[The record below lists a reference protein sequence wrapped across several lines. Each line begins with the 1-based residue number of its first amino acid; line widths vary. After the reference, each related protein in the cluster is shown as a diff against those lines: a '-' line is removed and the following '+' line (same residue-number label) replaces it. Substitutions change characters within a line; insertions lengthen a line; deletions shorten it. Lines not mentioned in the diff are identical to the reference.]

1 MCTHPWILSQQSVDA
16 AVRLL
21 FLFLRPDGYGEIAN
35 LATSFPPS
43 TRRKDS
49 THMPTCPPTH
59 LPTKLSRACRVYGG
73 PVEGCKCN
81 CRVQGPCSDAG
92 ADPGTFRHTIL
103 GIETKPSSSRS
114 IIRQTLKDPA
124 AVAVIST
131 PTLARSL
138 TRFAWLFSQAVR
150 LESLRILGHL
160 WLSRASCF
168 QTHGCQNPCTKRDC
182 RGSRHPSSLF
192 LLSLICAALCLCLVF
207 GCCSARIVAP
217 TSLLFALVRLQ
228 ATEEGYGILGHPR
241 SPSKSSKS
249 P

>member
-1 MCTHPWILSQQSVDA
+1 MHAHPWILSQQSVDA

-81 CRVQGPCSDAG
+81 CRVQGACSDAG

-103 GIETKPSSSRS
+103 GIETKPSSRS
-114 IIRQTLKDPA
+114 ITLQTLKDPA
-124 AVAVIST
+124 AVAVISRY
-131 PTLARSL
+131 TLARS
-138 TRFAWLFSQAVR
+138 FAH
-150 LESLRILGHL
+150 SLRLAFL
-160 WLSRASCF
+160 PSCQARIF
-168 QTHGCQNPCTKRDC
+168 PTDPR
-182 RGSRHPSSLF
+182 
-192 LLSLICAALCLCLVF
+192 AALAVQ
-207 GCCSARIVAP
+207 G
-217 TSLLFALVRLQ
+217 LLFPD
-228 ATEEGYGILGHPR
+228 PR
-241 SPSKSSKS
+241 VPK
-249 P
+249 PMHET